1 MNAVYGVIEVNL
13 EVEIADIGIERCD
26 IIGQLHGNPLM
37 AGKRGEQ
44 PGLIVVGNDEL
55 VVGVGALF
63 VNEPADELDSL
74 AGRAALAKD
83 DAGVDVFADACFGQG
98 ICGLCFVIHARAQRG
113 RARNALLVNSRFGVG
128 VPASVPLRRVVAHV
142 AITICGLGRG
152 VCEVGL
158 V

>member
-1 MNAVYGVIEVNL
+1 
-13 EVEIADIGIERCD
+13 
-26 IIGQLHGNPLM
+26 M

-63 VNEPADELDSL
+63 VNESADELDSL

-98 ICGLCFVIHARAQRG
+98 SAAFASSFM
-113 RARNALLVNSRFGVG
+113 LVLSVAEQETPFSLI
-128 VPASVPLRRVVAHV
+128 PAS
-142 AITICGLGRG
+142 
-152 VCEVGL
+152 E
-158 V
+158 